1 MKTSSNAA
9 KKGNSAY
16 SSSTA
21 QPKLPCRVTVT
32 ESGWHGAKQAAI
44 AAGCSSVSDLLE
56 KLGNGELSVIES
68 DAIAL
73 DPIAKANQTLMGGKR
88 FSKGEASPTHRA
100 RKESQGR
107 EINPRAIAAKLIPSG
122 VPESFSQG
130 VLQQIPQHIH
140 IHTGAEIAEALED
153 EDLLTPAG
161 ISLPKLI
168 FTGVCAAGIIG
179 SLLYVADQILT
190 NGINLSPRRERVE
203 DIVTPK
209 TGDVVA
215 GYTVSD
221 EYGIRPIHP
230 VTGEPNAPHSGVDLA
245 TPVGTPIYAIGEKGD
260 RATVDCWW
268 DDGGGGWVVDQTASL
283 YPGYTFQS
291 LHTSENGCRQGKAT
305 AGEVIAFSG
314 KSGLGTGEHY
324 DFRVKIDGEYVPPDV
339 KYLEAAVTGKLPA
352 QWLEK
357 RLHDVM
363 VRPAIHPAVYW
374 QTNFKPL
381 KSAARLPA
389 STLHVPTNLNSMT
402 TIQVTINLQ
411 KKRIREREACTSDQP
426 GFIECFSR
434 NGCFLAAIF

>member
-9 KKGNSAY
+9 KKKGTSVRSPA
-16 SSSTA
+16 A
-21 QPKLPCRVTVT
+21 QPKIPCRVTVT

-73 DPIAKANQTLMGGKR
+73 DPIAQANQTSRGNKPSR
-88 FSKGEASPTHRA
+88 RT
-100 RKESQGR
+100 RKTSQGR
-107 EINPRAIAAKLIPSG
+107 EINPRAIAAKLIPFG
-122 VPESFSQG
+122 VPENFSQS
-130 VLQQIPQHIH
+130 VLQHVPQHIH

-153 EDLLTPAG
+153 EDLLTPVG

-168 FTGVCAAGIIG
+168 VTGVCAAGIIG

-245 TPVGTPIYAIGEKGD
+245 TPVGTPIYAVGEVGD

-268 DDGGGGWVVDQTASL
+268 DDDGGGWVVDQTAES
-283 YPGYTFQS
+283 YPGYIFQS

-339 KYLEAAVTGKLPA
+339 KYLESAVTGEPPVK
-352 QWLEK
+352 
-357 RLHDVM
+357 
-363 VRPAIHPAVYW
+363 
-374 QTNFKPL
+374 
-381 KSAARLPA
+381 
-389 STLHVPTNLNSMT
+389 
-402 TIQVTINLQ
+402 
-411 KKRIREREACTSDQP
+411 
-426 GFIECFSR
+426 
-434 NGCFLAAIF
+434 

>member
-1 MKTSSNAA
+1 MTSMKTSSNAA
-9 KKGNSAY
+9 KKADSA
-16 SSSTA
+16 SAGMA
-21 QPKLPCRVTVT
+21 QPKIPCRVTVT

-44 AAGCSSVSDLLE
+44 AVGCSSVSDLLE

-73 DPIAKANQTLMGGKR
+73 DPIARANQTLMGGKR
-88 FSKGEASPTHRA
+88 FSRGETPPTRRA
-100 RKESQGR
+100 RKASQGR
-107 EINPRAIAAKLIPSG
+107 EINPRAIAAKLVPAGI
-122 VPESFSQG
+122 PESFSQS
-130 VLQQIPQHIH
+130 VLQHVPQHIH

-168 FTGVCAAGIIG
+168 ITGICAAGIIG

-190 NGINLSPRRERVE
+190 NGINLLPRTERIE

-221 EYGIRPIHP
+221 EYGIRPFHP

-245 TPVGTPIYAIGEKGD
+245 TPVGTPIYAVGQVGD
-260 RATVDCWW
+260 RTTVDCWW
-268 DDGGGGWVVDQTASL
+268 DDGGGGWVVDQTAES

-291 LHTSENGCRQGKAT
+291 LHTSKNGCRQGEAA

-314 KSGLGTGEHY
+314 NSGLGTGEHY

-339 KYLEAAVTGKLPA
+339 KYLESAVTGDPPV
-352 QWLEK
+352 Q
-357 RLHDVM
+357 
-363 VRPAIHPAVYW
+363 
-374 QTNFKPL
+374 
-381 KSAARLPA
+381 
-389 STLHVPTNLNSMT
+389 
-402 TIQVTINLQ
+402 
-411 KKRIREREACTSDQP
+411 
-426 GFIECFSR
+426 
-434 NGCFLAAIF
+434 